1 MNTYIFYITYTDGY
15 TDEFEIVAPSRLT
28 AMEIVANEYKV
39 DFNEVAHVSVE
50 LKEDE
55 DEGINTLY

>member
-15 TDEFEIVAPSRLT
+15 TDEFEVTAPSRLT
-28 AMEIVANEYKV
+28 AMEIVANEYEV
-39 DFNEVAHVSVE
+39 DFDEVAHISIE
-50 LKEDE
+50 SKEDE

>member
-15 TDEFEIVAPSRLT
+15 TDEFEVTAPSRLA
-28 AMEIVANEYKV
+28 AMEIVANEYEV
-39 DFNEVAHVSVE
+39 YFDEVAHVSIE

-55 DEGINTLY
+55 EK